1 MSGQVSNHRRRV
13 LVRGAIIGL
22 LMALAA
28 MLGLWLGEL
37 SVPEAPPPEVA
48 PPPAPGLSGGRP
60 AAAAP
65 VMDANAPP
73 LYFFAEPER
82 GGEWSIVEAEI
93 GMAAKTG
100 LHRYV
105 AAVSLPWAGETDCS
119 ALLEP
124 AAHIIQADPRAA
136 LLLKV
141 NLNPTDEW
149 LRANMDHAARIG
161 GQTRRYPTP
170 ASPVWLDAARAA
182 LATLMAALE
191 EDAFKDRVIGLVLC
205 ALQDG
210 AWQRP
215 GWDDSPAN
223 LNGFRAWL
231 RGQYVQDE
239 PLREAWG
246 NAEVTIDT
254 AAIPQV
260 LEPAAT
266 ESVFYALPEQA
277 SYSDFLRYT
286 AESTADAIAALCVHV
301 KSAAKAPVKVFAP
314 YGYTYE
320 LLRNDTGHLG
330 LGVVIA
336 SDLDGFVAP
345 ISYANRGLGG
355 AGSFMG
361 PVTSVLFHGKEWLVV
376 DDTRTGV
383 ARDPETGEIARMKG
397 LRSEDVFNVQ
407 RRNFASA
414 LIMGLG
420 VVWSD
425 PEGKGWLHDEEQ
437 WEEFGLMYQAYAN
450 VLAKE
455 REPAAEAVAETGD
468 PAWGV
473 PPFPHARSLA
483 VVVDEIS
490 RFYQR
495 CDETVNELLLHQTV
509 DAALRS
515 GMPTRFCLLQ
525 DVLDDRMAPAPVY
538 LFLNAFF
545 LPDDDRKR
553 LHEILTREQ
562 ASAIWMYAP
571 GYLNGR
577 EDAAN
582 ISATTQMEV
591 KQFDGAARSGSY
603 SVLPGP
609 WAAQDAPFGQAQ
621 DWAPLFYIDDPDVDV
636 LAKYVDSGKA
646 SLGIKFLD
654 EGWTS
659 VYVAEPLLTPPVL
672 REILRILEQPMC
684 FREGAYGFFDAA
696 WMGRGLLAVHS
707 QESGERVM
715 DLSRYYDVQDLF
727 DARIGWP
734 QKRSFVMNLTIGETR
749 LMQLTPLP
757 LSAYGQTEQAAEG
770 EAAEGE
776 SVVTGES

>member
-1 MSGQVSNHRRRV
+1 MSGQASSHRRRV
-13 LVRGAIIGL
+13 LVRGAIVCL
-22 LMALAA
+22 LVAGAA
-28 MLGLWLGEL
+28 GLGLWLGEI
-37 SVPEAPPPEVA
+37 SVPNAPPPEVV
-48 PPPAPGLSGGRP
+48 PPPAPGQSGDARP
-60 AAAAP
+60 ATAAP
-65 VMDANAPP
+65 AIDENAPP
-73 LYFFAEPER
+73 LYFYADPER
-82 GGEWSIVEAEI
+82 GGEWPIVEAEI
-93 GMAAKTG
+93 GMAAKAG

-105 AAVSLPWAGETDCS
+105 VAIDLPWEGETDLDK
-119 ALLEP
+119 LLEP
-124 AAHIIQADPRAA
+124 ANRVVTADPRAA

-141 NLNPTDEW
+141 DLNPPDEW
-149 LRANMDHAARIG
+149 LRANMDHVARIG

-170 ASPVWLDAARAA
+170 ASPVWLDAARTGLTALIAA
-182 LATLMAALE
+182 LNEGPL
-191 EDAFKDRVIGLVLC
+191 KGRIIGFVLC

-210 AWQRP
+210 VWQRP
-215 GWDDSPAN
+215 GWDESPAS

-231 RGQYVQDE
+231 RGQYVQE
-239 PLREAWG
+239 EALREAWN
-246 NAEVTIDT
+246 NAETSFDS
-254 AAIPQV
+254 AAIP
-260 LEPAAT
+260 PALDAPDT
-266 ESVFYALPEQA
+266 QAVFYALPDQA
-277 SYSDFLRYT
+277 PYVDFLRYT
-286 AESTADAIAALCVHV
+286 AESTADAIAALCVHA
-301 KSAAKAPVKVFAP
+301 KSVAKPPVKIFAS

-320 LLRNDTGHLG
+320 LTRNDTGHLG
-330 LGVVIA
+330 LGLIIA

-345 ISYANRGLGG
+345 VSYVNRGLGG
-355 AGSFMG
+355 AGAVMG
-361 PVTSVLFHGKEWLVV
+361 PVTSVLFHGKEWLLV

-383 ARDPETGEIARMKG
+383 ARDPETGVIARMKG

-437 WEEFGLMYQAYAN
+437 WEQFGLMYQAYAN

-455 REPAAEAVAETGD
+455 REPITEPAAEPDD
-468 PAWGV
+468 PARGM
-473 PPFPHARSLA
+473 A
-483 VVVDEIS
+483 VVVDELS

-495 CDETVNELLLHQTV
+495 CDEKVNELLLHQTV

-525 DVLDDRMAPAPVY
+525 DVLDDRIAPAPVY

-545 LPDDDRKR
+545 LPDDDRQR

-577 EDAAN
+577 ESAAN
-582 ISATTQMEV
+582 ISATTRMEV
-591 KQFDGAARSGSY
+591 KQFDGAARNGSY
-603 SVLPGP
+603 FILPGP
-609 WAAQDAPFGQAQ
+609 WVGQDEAFGQVQ
-621 DWAPLFYIDDPDVDV
+621 EWAPLFYIDDPKVDV

-672 REILRILEQPMC
+672 REILRILEQPLC
-684 FREGAYGFFDAA
+684 FREGAYGFFDSA
-696 WMGRGLLAVHS
+696 WMGRGLFALHA
-707 QESGERVM
+707 QESGERVV
-715 DLSRYYDVQDLF
+715 DLGRYYDVQDLF

-734 QKRSFVMNLTIGETR
+734 QKRSFVMNLNIGETR

-757 LSAYGQTEQAAEG
+757 LPPAEDEEATVEGQPPENEPAVTD
-770 EAAEGE
+770 E
-776 SVVTGES
+776 S